1 MTDLQTTISQ
11 KQNETLKS
19 GFMTN
24 NGSEDTKPIAEEV
37 LNTIRLIQMIY
48 PELYPT
54 NVPALYPVINPDQL
68 DIEARHCYD
77 GIKAIIESNEFE
89 DGQSYYNKLYTFISP
104 EDDRNYK
111 KMPSDEF
118 KEYENIYRSLKTCYN
133 ITDPKVY
140 IDMFLKSMEENG
152 KTR

>member
-1 MTDLQTTISQ
+1 MTDLQTNISQ

-24 NGSEDTKPIAEEV
+24 NGLEDNKPIAEEV

-54 NVPALYPVINPDQL
+54 NMPTLYPVVNPDKL
-68 DIEARHCYD
+68 DIEARHTYD
-77 GIKAIIESNEFE
+77 GIKSIIENNSFE
-89 DGQSYYNKLYTFISP
+89 DGQSYYNKLYSFIRP
-104 EDDRNYK
+104 EDEEDYK
-111 KMPSDEF
+111 KMPAEEF
-118 KEYENIYRSLKTCYN
+118 KEYENIYRSLKTYYN
-133 ITDPKVY
+133 ITDPIVF
-140 IDMFLKSMEENG
+140 INMFLRSMEENG